1 MKRFL
6 VYLSVPVLYL
16 LHQDIWFWTDHHHR
30 LFGMPIGLTYHV
42 LFCVAAALLMF
53 TLVRVA
59 WPAHLEV
66 DASHMKPEKPNA
78 WQ

>member
-6 VYLSVPVLYL
+6 VYLAVPVLYL
-16 LHQDIWFWTDHHHR
+16 LHQDIWFWTDHRR

-66 DASHMKPEKPNA
+66 DAGDMQPEKPNA
-78 WQ
+78 WH